1 MPYLKGFCW
10 VVVLMMLLTGSPSL
24 FAAAQA
30 AGPSLIRDA
39 EVESVLRD
47 FSTPVFEAAGLHPQ
61 SIRIFIVNDPA
72 VNAFVAGGQNIFFHT
87 GLLINA
93 KRADEVIGVIAH
105 EVGHISGG
113 HLARTQDQL
122 NKLSTPQ
129 ILTYVLG
136 TTTAL
141 LLGSP
146 EVGFAI
152 LTGGAQLTLQNF
164 LQYSRTQERAADAA
178 AVTIL
183 ERLKLS
189 PEGLYAFLNTLSI
202 SNQWREDGSPYMR
215 THPTDTERLH
225 FLEKAIS
232 QSPYRGTRSTQ
243 RQDDQ
248 LAFVRGKLTGFLTA
262 ASDLKTL
269 PASKGVLDARY
280 ARAIADYR
288 ERFVDQGRA
297 GMQALITDYPWHTY
311 IYDTIGQLEAMN
323 GHTEK
328 SFTAYQKAYHAL
340 PFDALIRLSLGNAYL
355 ERAKNES
362 NAAKKTHV
370 YGSAEEH
377 LGFAA
382 QKEPYNALAWRSL
395 SIAQAGL
402 GKKGLAELSLAEIA
416 LQRNDL
422 KQADLHIQ
430 RAAITLKAVDEGW
443 IQLQDLRQA
452 QKAAKAEKKRL

>member
-1 MPYLKGFCW
+1 MRCFSRFF
-10 VVVLMMLLTGSPSL
+10 VVFGMMLLLIATPFL
-24 FAAAQA
+24 AAQA
-30 AGPSLIRDA
+30 GGGPSLIRDA

-61 SIRIFIVNDPA
+61 SIRIFIVNDPSL
-72 VNAFVAGGQNIFFHT
+72 NAFVAGGQNIFFHT
-87 GLLINA
+87 GLLTKA

-122 NKLSTPQ
+122 DKLSTPQ

-164 LQYSRTQERAADAA
+164 LQYTRTQERAADAA

-189 PEGLYAFLNTLSI
+189 PEGLYDFLNTLSI
-202 SNQWREDGSPYMR
+202 SNQWREEGSPYMR

-225 FLEKAIS
+225 FLEKAIA
-232 QSPYRGTRSTQ
+232 QSPHRGTRSTQ

-248 LAFVRGKLTGFLTA
+248 LSFVRGKLTGFLTRE
-262 ASDLKTL
+262 SDLKAL
-269 PASKGVLDARY
+269 PTSKDVLDVRY
-280 ARAIADYR
+280 ARAIGDYR
-288 ERFVDQGRA
+288 QHLVDQGRA
-297 GMQALITDYPWHTY
+297 GMQALLTAYPWHFY
-311 IYDTIGQLEAMN
+311 LYDTIGQLEAMN
-323 GHTEK
+323 GHEDK
-328 SFTAYQKAYHAL
+328 SFAAYQKAYQAL
-340 PFDALIRLSLGNAYL
+340 PFDALIRLSLGNAYVN
-355 ERAKNES
+355 RAKKETND
-362 NAAKKTHV
+362 AKKKNL
-370 YGSAEEH
+370 YRSAEEH
-377 LGFAA
+377 LGFVA

-402 GKKGLAELSLAEIA
+402 GKKGMAELSLAEIA
-416 LQRNDL
+416 LLGNDL
-422 KQADLHIQ
+422 KQVDIHIQ
-430 RAAITLKAVDEGW
+430 RAALTLKEGDDGW
-443 IQLQDLRQA
+443 IKLQDLRQA
-452 QKAAKAEKKRL
+452 QKTARDKKKSL

>member
-1 MPYLKGFCW
+1 MHSFRQFFIVFGL
-10 VVVLMMLLTGSPSL
+10 MLLIGNPFL
-24 FAAAQA
+24 RAQA

-47 FSTPVFEAAGLHPQ
+47 FSTPIFEAAGLHPQ
-61 SIRIFIVNDPA
+61 SIRIFIVNDPSL
-72 VNAFVAGGQNIFFHT
+72 NAFVAGGQNIFFHT
-87 GLLINA
+87 GLLTKA

-122 NKLSTPQ
+122 DKLSTPQ

-164 LQYSRTQERAADAA
+164 LQYTRTQERAADAA

-189 PEGLYAFLNTLSI
+189 PEGLYDFLNALSI
-202 SNQWREDGSPYMR
+202 SNQWREEGSPYMR

-225 FLEKAIS
+225 FLEKAIA
-232 QSPYRGTRSTQ
+232 QSPHRGTRSTQ

-248 LAFVRGKLTGFLTA
+248 LAFVRGKLAGFLTTE
-262 ASDLKTL
+262 SDLKTL
-269 PASKGVLDARY
+269 SSDKNILDARY
-280 ARAIADYR
+280 ARAIGDYR
-288 ERFVDQGRA
+288 QHLVDQGRL
-297 GMQALITDYPWHTY
+297 GMQGLLTSYPWHPY
-311 IYDTIGQLEAMN
+311 FYDTIGQLEAMN
-323 GHTEK
+323 GHEDK
-328 SFTAYQKAYHAL
+328 SFAAYQRAYQAL
-340 PFDALIRLSLGNAYL
+340 PFNALIRLSLGNTYV
-355 ERAKNES
+355 NQ
-362 NAAKKTHV
+362 AKKETNDAKKKDL
-370 YGSAEEH
+370 YRSAEEH

-402 GKKGLAELSLAEIA
+402 GKKGMAELSLAEIA
-416 LQRNDL
+416 LLGNDL
-422 KQADLHIQ
+422 KQVDIHIQ
-430 RAAITLKAVDEGW
+430 RAALTLKEGDEGW
-443 IQLQDLRQA
+443 IKLQDLRQA
-452 QKAAKAEKKRL
+452 QKTARDQKKSR

>member
-1 MPYLKGFCW
+1 MHSFGRFL
-10 VVVLMMLLTGSPSL
+10 VVFGLMLLIGNPFL
-24 FAAAQA
+24 RAQA

-47 FSTPVFEAAGLHPQ
+47 FSTPIFEAAGLHPQ
-61 SIRIFIVNDPA
+61 SIRIFIVNDPSL
-72 VNAFVAGGQNIFFHT
+72 NAFVAGGQNIFFHT
-87 GLLINA
+87 GLLTKA

-122 NKLSTPQ
+122 DKLSTPQ

-164 LQYSRTQERAADAA
+164 LQYTRTQERAADAA

-189 PEGLYAFLNTLSI
+189 PEGLYDFLNALSI
-202 SNQWREDGSPYMR
+202 SNQWREEGSPYMR

-225 FLEKAIS
+225 FLEKAIA
-232 QSPYRGTRSTQ
+232 QSPHRGTRSTQ

-248 LAFVRGKLTGFLTA
+248 LAFVRGKLAGFLTTE
-262 ASDLKTL
+262 SDLKTL
-269 PASKGVLDARY
+269 SSDKNILDARY
-280 ARAIADYR
+280 ARAIGDYR
-288 ERFVDQGRA
+288 QHLVDQGRL
-297 GMQALITDYPWHTY
+297 GMQGLLTSYPWHPY
-311 IYDTIGQLEAMN
+311 FYDTIGQLEAMN
-323 GHTEK
+323 GHEDK
-328 SFTAYQKAYHAL
+328 SFAAYQRAYQAL
-340 PFDALIRLSLGNAYL
+340 PFNALIRLSLGNTYV
-355 ERAKNES
+355 NQ
-362 NAAKKTHV
+362 AKKETNDAKKKDL
-370 YGSAEEH
+370 YRSAEEH

-402 GKKGLAELSLAEIA
+402 GKKGMAELSLAEIA
-416 LQRNDL
+416 LLGNDL
-422 KQADLHIQ
+422 KQVDIHIQ
-430 RAAITLKAVDEGW
+430 RAALTLKEGDEGW
-443 IQLQDLRQA
+443 IKLQDLRQA
-452 QKAAKAEKKRL
+452 QKTARDQKKSR

>member
-1 MPYLKGFCW
+1 MRFYRVFSFVFALML
-10 VVVLMMLLTGSPSL
+10 VLTLSVNPFLS
-24 FAAAQA
+24 AQA

-47 FSTPVFEAAGLHPQ
+47 FSTPIFEAAGLHPQ
-61 SIRIFIVNDPA
+61 SIRIFIVHDPA

-87 GLLINA
+87 GLLTKA

-122 NKLSTPQ
+122 DKLSTPQ

-164 LQYSRTQERAADAA
+164 LQYTRTQERAADAA

-189 PEGLYAFLNTLSI
+189 PEGLYDFLNSLSI

-225 FLEKAIS
+225 FLEKAMT
-232 QSPYRGTRSTQ
+232 QSPYRGIRSTQ

-248 LAFVRGKLTGFLTA
+248 LAFVRGKLAGFLTTE
-262 ASDLKTL
+262 SDLKTL
-269 PASKGVLDARY
+269 SSDKNILDARY
-280 ARAIADYR
+280 ARAIGDYR
-288 ERFVDQGRA
+288 QHLVDQGRL
-297 GMQALITDYPWHTY
+297 GMQALLTSYPWHPY
-311 IYDTIGQLEAMN
+311 LYDTIGQLEAMN
-323 GHTEK
+323 GHEDK
-328 SFTAYQKAYHAL
+328 SFAAYQKAYQAL
-340 PFDALIRLSLGNAYL
+340 PFNALIRLSLGNTYV
-355 ERAKNES
+355 NQ
-362 NAAKKTHV
+362 AKKETNDAKKKDL
-370 YGSAEEH
+370 YRSAEEH

-402 GKKGLAELSLAEIA
+402 GKKGMAELSLAEIA
-416 LQRNDL
+416 LLGNDL
-422 KQADLHIQ
+422 KQVDIHIQ
-430 RAAITLKAVDEGW
+430 RAALTLKEGDEGW
-443 IQLQDLRQA
+443 IKLQDLRQA
-452 QKAAKAEKKRL
+452 QKTARDQKKSR

>member
-1 MPYLKGFCW
+1 MHCFNRFF
-10 VVVLMMLLTGSPSL
+10 VVFGMMLLLIATPFL
-24 FAAAQA
+24 AAQA
-30 AGPSLIRDA
+30 GGGPSLIRDA

-61 SIRIFIVNDPA
+61 SIRIFIVNDPSL
-72 VNAFVAGGQNIFFHT
+72 NAFVAGGQNIFFHT
-87 GLLINA
+87 GLLTKA

-122 NKLSTPQ
+122 DKLSTPQ

-164 LQYSRTQERAADAA
+164 LQYTRTQERAADAA

-189 PEGLYAFLNTLSI
+189 PEGLYDFLNTLSI
-202 SNQWREDGSPYMR
+202 SNQWREEGSPYMR

-225 FLEKAIS
+225 FLEKAIA
-232 QSPYRGTRSTQ
+232 QSPHRGTRSTQ

-248 LAFVRGKLTGFLTA
+248 LSFVRGKLTGFLTRE
-262 ASDLKTL
+262 SDLKAL
-269 PASKGVLDARY
+269 PTSKDVLDVRY
-280 ARAIADYR
+280 ARAIGDYR
-288 ERFVDQGRA
+288 QHLVDQGRA
-297 GMQALITDYPWHTY
+297 GMQALLTAYPWHFY
-311 IYDTIGQLEAMN
+311 LYDTIGQLEAMN
-323 GHTEK
+323 GHEDK
-328 SFTAYQKAYHAL
+328 SFAAYQKAYQAL
-340 PFDALIRLSLGNAYL
+340 PFDALIRLSLGTAYVN
-355 ERAKNES
+355 RAKKETND
-362 NAAKKTHV
+362 AKKKNL
-370 YGSAEEH
+370 YRSAEEH
-377 LGFAA
+377 LGFVA

-402 GKKGLAELSLAEIA
+402 GKKGMAELSLAEIA
-416 LQRNDL
+416 LLGNDL
-422 KQADLHIQ
+422 KQVDIHIQ
-430 RAAITLKAVDEGW
+430 RAALTLKEGDDGW
-443 IQLQDLRQA
+443 IKLQDLRQA
-452 QKAAKAEKKRL
+452 QKTARDKKKKL

>member
-1 MPYLKGFCW
+1 MHSFRRFFIVFGL
-10 VVVLMMLLTGSPSL
+10 MLLVGNTFL
-24 FAAAQA
+24 RAQA

-47 FSTPVFEAAGLHPQ
+47 FSTPIFEAAGLHPQ
-61 SIRIFIVNDPA
+61 SIRIFIVTAPA
-72 VNAFVAGGQNIFFHT
+72 LNAFVAGGQNIFFHT
-87 GLLINA
+87 GLLTKA

-122 NKLSTPQ
+122 DKLSTPQ

-164 LQYSRTQERAADAA
+164 LQYTRTQERAADAA

-189 PEGLYAFLNTLSI
+189 PEGLYDFLNALSI
-202 SNQWREDGSPYMR
+202 SNQWREEGSPYMR

-225 FLEKAIS
+225 FLEKAIA
-232 QSPYRGTRSTQ
+232 QSPHRGTRSTQ

-248 LAFVRGKLTGFLTA
+248 LAFVRGKLTGFLTRE
-262 ASDLKTL
+262 SDLKAL
-269 PASKGVLDARY
+269 PTSKDVLDVRY
-280 ARAIADYR
+280 ARAIGDYR
-288 ERFVDQGRA
+288 QHLVDQGRA
-297 GMQALITDYPWHTY
+297 GMQALLTAYPWHPY
-311 IYDTIGQLEAMN
+311 LYDTIGQLEAMN
-323 GHTEK
+323 GHEDK
-328 SFTAYQKAYHAL
+328 SFAAYQKAYQAL
-340 PFDALIRLSLGNAYL
+340 PFNALIRLSLGNTYV
-355 ERAKNES
+355 NQ
-362 NAAKKTHV
+362 AKKETNDAKKKDL
-370 YGSAEEH
+370 YRSAEEH

-402 GKKGLAELSLAEIA
+402 GKKGMAELSLAEIA
-416 LQRNDL
+416 LLGNDL
-422 KQADLHIQ
+422 KQVDIHIQ
-430 RAAITLKAVDEGW
+430 RAALTLKEGDEGW
-443 IQLQDLRQA
+443 IKLQDLRQA
-452 QKAAKAEKKRL
+452 QKTARDQKKSR

>member
-1 MPYLKGFCW
+1 MRSLRLLAYLGCLLSL
-10 VVVLMMLLTGSPSL
+10 LMGASP
-24 FAAAQA
+24 FGTAQ

-47 FSTPVFEAAGLHPQ
+47 FSIPVFEAAGLHPQ

-87 GLLINA
+87 GLLTKA
-93 KRADEVIGVIAH
+93 KRADEVIGVMAH

-202 SNQWREDGSPYMR
+202 SNQWREDANPYMR
-215 THPTDTERLH
+215 THPTDIERLH
-225 FLEKAIS
+225 FLEKAIT

-248 LAFVRGKLTGFLTA
+248 LAFVRGKLMGFLTPE
-262 ASDLKTL
+262 SDLKTL
-269 PASKGVLDARY
+269 ATAGDALDVRY
-280 ARAIADYR
+280 ARAIGDYR
-288 ERFVDQGRA
+288 QHLVHQGRLGIQELMA
-297 GMQALITDYPWHTY
+297 AYPVNTY
-311 IYDTIGQLEAMN
+311 LYDTMGQLEAMN
-323 GHTEK
+323 GHLDK
-328 SFTAYQKAYHAL
+328 SFAAYQKAYQAL

-355 ERAKNES
+355 ERAKNET
-362 NAAKKTHV
+362 NAAKKTDL
-370 YGSAEEH
+370 YRSAEDH
-377 LGFAA
+377 LAFAT

-416 LQRNDL
+416 LLRNDL
-422 KQADLHIQ
+422 KQADLHTQ
-430 RAAITLKAVDEGW
+430 RAALTLKAGDEGW
-443 IQLQDLRQA
+443 IKLQDLRQA
-452 QKAAKAEKKRL
+452 QKTAKDQKKAL

>member
-1 MPYLKGFCW
+1 MHSFRRFFIVFGL
-10 VVVLMMLLTGSPSL
+10 MLLIGNPFL
-24 FAAAQA
+24 RAQA

-61 SIRIFIVNDPA
+61 SIRIFIVNDPSL
-72 VNAFVAGGQNIFFHT
+72 NAFVAGGQNIFFHT
-87 GLLINA
+87 GLLTKA

-122 NKLSTPQ
+122 DKLSTPQ

-164 LQYSRTQERAADAA
+164 LQYTRTQERAADAA

-189 PEGLYAFLNTLSI
+189 PEGLYDFLNTLSI
-202 SNQWREDGSPYMR
+202 SNQWREEGSPYMR

-225 FLEKAIS
+225 FLEKAIA
-232 QSPYRGTRSTQ
+232 QSPHRGTRSTQ

-248 LAFVRGKLTGFLTA
+248 LSFVRGKLTGFLTRE
-262 ASDLKTL
+262 SDLKAL
-269 PASKGVLDARY
+269 PTSKDVLDVRY
-280 ARAIADYR
+280 ARAIGDYR
-288 ERFVDQGRA
+288 QHLVDQGRA
-297 GMQALITDYPWHTY
+297 GMQALLAAYPWHFY
-311 IYDTIGQLEAMN
+311 LYDTIGQLEAMN
-323 GHTEK
+323 GHEDK
-328 SFTAYQKAYHAL
+328 SFAAYQKAYQAL
-340 PFDALIRLSLGNAYL
+340 PFDALIRLSLGNAYVN
-355 ERAKNES
+355 RAKKETDN
-362 NAAKKTHV
+362 AKKKDF
-370 YGSAEEH
+370 YLSAEEH
-377 LGFAA
+377 LGFVT
-382 QKEPYNALAWRSL
+382 QKEPFNALAWRSL

-402 GKKGLAELSLAEIA
+402 GKKGMAELSLAEIA
-416 LQRNDL
+416 LLGNDL
-422 KQADLHIQ
+422 KQVDIHIQ
-430 RAAITLKAVDEGW
+430 RAALTLKEGDDGW
-443 IQLQDLRQA
+443 IKLQDLRQA
-452 QKAAKAEKKRL
+452 QKTARDKKKSL

>member
-1 MPYLKGFCW
+1 
-10 VVVLMMLLTGSPSL
+10 
-24 FAAAQA
+24 
-30 AGPSLIRDA
+30 
-39 EVESVLRD
+39 
-47 FSTPVFEAAGLHPQ
+47 
-61 SIRIFIVNDPA
+61 
-72 VNAFVAGGQNIFFHT
+72 
-87 GLLINA
+87 
-93 KRADEVIGVIAH
+93 RADEVIGVMAH

-225 FLEKAIS
+225 FLEKAIA
-232 QSPYRGTRSTQ
+232 QSPYRGTRSTH

-248 LAFVRGKLTGFLTA
+248 LAFVRGKLMGFLTPE
-262 ASDLKTL
+262 SDLKTL
-269 PASKGVLDARY
+269 ATAGDALDVRY
-280 ARAIADYR
+280 ARAIGDYR
-288 ERFVDQGRA
+288 QHLVDQGRLGIQGLMA
-297 GMQALITDYPWHTY
+297 AYPVHTY
-311 IYDTIGQLEAMN
+311 LYDTMGQLEAMN
-323 GHTEK
+323 GHLDK
-328 SFTAYQKAYHAL
+328 SFAAYQKAYQAL

-355 ERAKNES
+355 ERAKNET
-362 NAAKKTHV
+362 NAAKTADL
-370 YGSAEEH
+370 YRSAEDH
-377 LGFAA
+377 LAFAT

-416 LQRNDL
+416 LLRNDL

-430 RAAITLKAVDEGW
+430 RAALTLKAGDEGW
-443 IQLQDLRQA
+443 IKLQDLRQA
-452 QKAAKAEKKRL
+452 QKTAKDQKKAL

>member
-1 MPYLKGFCW
+1 MRCFSTFF
-10 VVVLMMLLTGSPSL
+10 VVFGMMLLLIATPFL
-24 FAAAQA
+24 AAKAGG
-30 AGPSLIRDA
+30 GPSLIRDA

-61 SIRIFIVNDPA
+61 SIRIFIVNDPSL
-72 VNAFVAGGQNIFFHT
+72 NAFVAGGQNIFFHT
-87 GLLINA
+87 GLLTKA

-122 NKLSTPQ
+122 DKLSTPQ

-164 LQYSRTQERAADAA
+164 LQYTRTQERAADAA

-189 PEGLYAFLNTLSI
+189 PEGLYDFLNTLSI
-202 SNQWREDGSPYMR
+202 SNQWREEGSPYMR

-225 FLEKAIS
+225 FLEKAIA
-232 QSPYRGTRSTQ
+232 QSPHRGTRSTQ

-248 LAFVRGKLTGFLTA
+248 LSFVRGKLTGFLTRE
-262 ASDLKTL
+262 SDLKAL
-269 PASKGVLDARY
+269 PTSKDVLDVRY
-280 ARAIADYR
+280 ARAIGDYR
-288 ERFVDQGRA
+288 QHLVDQGRA
-297 GMQALITDYPWHTY
+297 GMQALLTAYPWHFY
-311 IYDTIGQLEAMN
+311 LYDTIGQLEAMN
-323 GHTEK
+323 GYEDK
-328 SFTAYQKAYHAL
+328 SFAAYQKAYQAL
-340 PFDALIRLSLGNAYL
+340 PFNALIRLSLGNAYVN
-355 ERAKNES
+355 RAKKETD
-362 NAAKKTHV
+362 AAKKKDL
-370 YGSAEEH
+370 YRSAEEH

-416 LQRNDL
+416 LLRNDL
-422 KQADLHIQ
+422 KQADIHLQ
-430 RAAITLKAVDEGW
+430 RADLTLKAGDEGW
-443 IQLQDLRQA
+443 IKLQDLRQA
-452 QKAAKAEKKRL
+452 QKTAKEEKKSL

>member
-1 MPYLKGFCW
+1 
-10 VVVLMMLLTGSPSL
+10 
-24 FAAAQA
+24 
-30 AGPSLIRDA
+30 
-39 EVESVLRD
+39 VESVLRD

-61 SIRIFIVNDPA
+61 SIRIFIVNDPSL
-72 VNAFVAGGQNIFFHT
+72 NAFVAGGQNIFFHT
-87 GLLINA
+87 GLLTKA

-122 NKLSTPQ
+122 DKLSTPQ

-164 LQYSRTQERAADAA
+164 LQYTRTQERAADAA

-189 PEGLYAFLNTLSI
+189 PEGLYDFLNSLSI

-225 FLEKAIS
+225 FLEKAMA
-232 QSPYRGTRSTQ
+232 QSPYRGIRSTQ

-248 LAFVRGKLTGFLTA
+248 LAFVRGKLAGFLTTE
-262 ASDLKTL
+262 SDLKTL
-269 PASKGVLDARY
+269 SSDKNILDARY
-280 ARAIADYR
+280 ARAIGDYR
-288 ERFVDQGRA
+288 QHLVDQGRL
-297 GMQALITDYPWHTY
+297 GMQALLTSYPWHPY
-311 IYDTIGQLEAMN
+311 LYDTIGQLEAMN
-323 GHTEK
+323 GHEDK
-328 SFTAYQKAYHAL
+328 SFAAYQKAYQAL
-340 PFDALIRLSLGNAYL
+340 PFDALIRLSLGNAYI
-355 ERAKNES
+355 NQ
-362 NAAKKTHV
+362 AKKETNDAKKKDL
-370 YGSAEEH
+370 YRSAEEH

-402 GKKGLAELSLAEIA
+402 GKKGMAELSLAEIA
-416 LQRNDL
+416 LLGNDL
-422 KQADLHIQ
+422 KQADIHIQ
-430 RAAITLKAVDEGW
+430 RAALTLKEGDEGW
-443 IQLQDLRQA
+443 IKLQDLRQA
-452 QKAAKAEKKRL
+452 QKTARDQKKSR

>member
-1 MPYLKGFCW
+1 MRCFSRFF
-10 VVVLMMLLTGSPSL
+10 VVFGMMLLLIATPFL
-24 FAAAQA
+24 AAQA
-30 AGPSLIRDA
+30 GGGPSLIRDA

-61 SIRIFIVNDPA
+61 SIRIFIVNDPSL
-72 VNAFVAGGQNIFFHT
+72 NAFVAGGQNIFFHT
-87 GLLINA
+87 GLLTKA

-122 NKLSTPQ
+122 DKLSTPQ
-129 ILTYVLG
+129 ILSYVLG

-164 LQYSRTQERAADAA
+164 LQYTRTQERAADAA

-189 PEGLYAFLNTLSI
+189 PEGLYDFLNTLSI
-202 SNQWREDGSPYMR
+202 SNQWREEGSPYMR

-225 FLEKAIS
+225 FLEKAIA
-232 QSPYRGTRSTQ
+232 QSPHRGTRSTQ

-248 LAFVRGKLTGFLTA
+248 LSFVRGKLTGFLTRE
-262 ASDLKTL
+262 SDLKAL
-269 PASKGVLDARY
+269 PTSKDVLDVRY
-280 ARAIADYR
+280 ARAIGDYR
-288 ERFVDQGRA
+288 QHLVDQGRA
-297 GMQALITDYPWHTY
+297 GMQALLTAYPWHFY
-311 IYDTIGQLEAMN
+311 LYDTIGQLEAMN
-323 GHTEK
+323 GHEDK
-328 SFTAYQKAYHAL
+328 SFAAYQKAYQAL
-340 PFDALIRLSLGNAYL
+340 PFDALIRLSLGNAYVN
-355 ERAKNES
+355 RAKKETDD
-362 NAAKKTHV
+362 AKKKNL
-370 YGSAEEH
+370 YRNAEEH
-377 LGFAA
+377 LGFVA

-402 GKKGLAELSLAEIA
+402 GKKGMAELSLAEIA
-416 LQRNDL
+416 LLGNDL
-422 KQADLHIQ
+422 KQVDIHIQ
-430 RAAITLKAVDEGW
+430 RAALTLKEGDDGW
-443 IQLQDLRQA
+443 IKLQDLRQA
-452 QKAAKAEKKRL
+452 QKTARDKKKSL

>member
-1 MPYLKGFCW
+1 MHSFRQFFIVFGL
-10 VVVLMMLLTGSPSL
+10 MLLIGNPFL
-24 FAAAQA
+24 RAQA

-47 FSTPVFEAAGLHPQ
+47 FSTPIFEAAGLHPQ
-61 SIRIFIVNDPA
+61 SIRIFIVNDPSL
-72 VNAFVAGGQNIFFHT
+72 NAFVAGGQNIFFHT
-87 GLLINA
+87 GLLTKA

-122 NKLSTPQ
+122 DKLSTPQ

-164 LQYSRTQERAADAA
+164 LQYTRTQERAADAA

-189 PEGLYAFLNTLSI
+189 PEGLYDFLNALSI
-202 SNQWREDGSPYMR
+202 SNQWREEGSPYMR

-225 FLEKAIS
+225 FLEKAIA
-232 QSPYRGTRSTQ
+232 QSPHRGTRSTQ

-248 LAFVRGKLTGFLTA
+248 LAFVRGKLAGFLTRE
-262 ASDLKTL
+262 SDLKAL
-269 PASKGVLDARY
+269 PTSKDVLDVRY
-280 ARAIADYR
+280 ARAIGDYR
-288 ERFVDQGRA
+288 QHLVDQGRA
-297 GMQALITDYPWHTY
+297 GMQALLTAYPWHPY
-311 IYDTIGQLEAMN
+311 LYDTIGQLEAMN
-323 GHTEK
+323 GHEDK
-328 SFTAYQKAYHAL
+328 SFAAYQKAYQAL
-340 PFDALIRLSLGNAYL
+340 PFNALIRLSLGNTYV
-355 ERAKNES
+355 NQ
-362 NAAKKTHV
+362 AKKETNDAKKQDL
-370 YGSAEEH
+370 YRSAEEH
-377 LGFAA
+377 LAFAA

-402 GKKGLAELSLAEIA
+402 GKKGMAELSLAEIA
-416 LQRNDL
+416 LLGNDL
-422 KQADLHIQ
+422 KQVDIHIQ
-430 RAAITLKAVDEGW
+430 RAALTLKEGDEGW
-443 IQLQDLRQA
+443 IKLQDLRQA
-452 QKAAKAEKKRL
+452 QKTAKEEKKSL